1 MVNGLIGKKLGMTR
15 VFIEDGQAAGVTVIQ
30 AGPCTVVQKKTS
42 ETDGYNSLQLGFG
55 TRKKA
60 NRPLT
65 GHFKAAGGEK
75 FRLLK
80 EFLAEVIDD
89 YEVGQEID
97 LNIFEIG
104 EKVNVTGTTKGKG
117 FTGVMKRHGFSGGGA
132 SHGNTSHRGGG
143 SIGAAAY
150 PARVFP
156 GKKMAGQHGSVR
168 QTVRNLEVIDI
179 RPEYGVMLLKG
190 AVPGP
195 KNGFVL
201 IKKQ

>member
-1 MVNGLIGKKLGMTR
+1 MLNGLIGKKLGMTR
-15 VFIEDGQAAGVTVIQ
+15 IFIEDGQAAGVTVIQ
-30 AGPCTVVQKKTS
+30 AGPCTVVQKKTT

-65 GHFKAAGGEK
+65 GHFKAAGGES

-80 EFLAEVIDD
+80 EFLAEEIDD

-117 FTGVMKRHGFSGGGA
+117 FAGVMKRHGFSGGGA

>member
-15 VFIEDGQAAGVTVIQ
+15 IFIEDGQAAGVTVIQ
-30 AGPCTVVQKKTS
+30 AGPCTVVQKKTN

-55 TRKKA
+55 TRKKS
-60 NRPLT
+60 NRPLA
-65 GHFKAAGGEK
+65 GHFKAAGGK
-75 FRLLK
+75 NFRLLR
-80 EFLAEVIDD
+80 EFLAEEIDD

-104 EKVNVTGTTKGKG
+104 ERVAVTGTTKGKG
-117 FTGVMKRHGFSGGGA
+117 FAGVMKRHGFSGGSA
-132 SHGNTSHRGGG
+132 SHGNTAHRGPG

-156 GKKMAGQHGSVR
+156 GKKMAGQFGSIR

-195 KNGFVL
+195 RNGIVL

>member
-15 VFIEDGQAAGVTVIQ
+15 TFIEDGQAIGVTVIQ
-30 AGPCTVVQKKTS
+30 AGPCTVVQKKTN

-55 TRKKA
+55 TRKKV
-60 NRPLT
+60 NRPLA
-65 GHFKAAGGEK
+65 GHFKAAGDK
-75 FRLLK
+75 NFVLLR
-80 EFLAEVIDD
+80 EFLAAEIDD

-104 EKVNVTGTTKGKG
+104 EKVNVTGTSKGRG
-117 FTGVMKRHGFSGGGA
+117 FAGVIKRHGFSGG
-132 SHGNTSHRGGG
+132 SSTHGNTNHRGPG

-150 PARVFP
+150 PSRVFP
-156 GKKMAGQHGSVR
+156 GKKMPGQYGSVR
-168 QTVRNLEVIDI
+168 KTVRNLEVIDV
-179 RPEYGVMLLKG
+179 RPEYGVLLLRG
-190 AVPGP
+190 SVPGP

>member
-15 VFIEDGQAAGVTVIQ
+15 IFIEDGQAAGVTVIQ
-30 AGPCTVVQKKTS
+30 AGPCTVVQKKTN

-55 TRKKA
+55 TRKKS
-60 NRPLT
+60 NRPLA
-65 GHFKAAGGEK
+65 GHFKAAGGK
-75 FRLLK
+75 NFRLLR
-80 EFLAEVIDD
+80 EFLAEEIDD

-104 EKVNVTGTTKGKG
+104 ERVAVTGTTKGKG
-117 FTGVMKRHGFSGGGA
+117 FAGVMKRHGFSGGSA
-132 SHGNTSHRGGG
+132 SHGNTAHRGPG

-156 GKKMAGQHGSVR
+156 GKKMAGQYGSIR

-195 KNGFVL
+195 RNGIVL

>member
-15 VFIEDGQAAGVTVIQ
+15 IFIEDGQAAGVTVIQ
-30 AGPCTVVQKKTS
+30 AGPCTVVQKKTN

-55 TRKKA
+55 TRKKT
-60 NRPLT
+60 NRPLA
-65 GHFKAAGGEK
+65 GHFKAAGGK
-75 FRLLK
+75 NFRLLR
-80 EFLAEVIDD
+80 EFLAEEIDD

-104 EKVNVTGTTKGKG
+104 ERVAVTGTTKGKG
-117 FTGVMKRHGFSGGGA
+117 FAGVMKRHGFSGGSA
-132 SHGNTSHRGGG
+132 SHGNTAHRGPG

>member
-15 VFIEDGQAAGVTVIQ
+15 TFIEDGQAIGVTVIQ

-55 TRKKA
+55 TRKKV
-60 NRPLT
+60 NRPLA
-65 GHFKAAGGEK
+65 GHFKAAGDKNFG
-75 FRLLK
+75 LLR
-80 EFLAEVIDD
+80 EFLADDIDE

-97 LNIFEIG
+97 LDIFEIG
-104 EKVNVTGTTKGKG
+104 EKVNVTGTTKGRG
-117 FTGVMKRHGFSGGGA
+117 FAGVMKRHGFSGGSA
-132 SHGNTSHRGGG
+132 THGNTTHRGPG

-156 GKKMAGQHGSVR
+156 GKRMAGQYGSDR
-168 QTVRNLEVIDI
+168 KTVRNLEVIDV
-179 RPEYGVMLLKG
+179 RPEYGVLLLKG
-190 AVPGP
+190 PVPGP

>member
-15 VFIEDGQAAGVTVIQ
+15 IFIEDGQAAGVTVIQ
-30 AGPCTVVQKKTS
+30 AGPCTVVQKKTN

-55 TRKKA
+55 TRKKT
-60 NRPLT
+60 NRPLA
-65 GHFKAAGGEK
+65 GHFKAAGGK
-75 FRLLK
+75 NFRLLR
-80 EFLAEVIDD
+80 EFLAEEIDD

-104 EKVNVTGTTKGKG
+104 ERVAVTGTTKGKG
-117 FTGVMKRHGFSGGGA
+117 FAGVMKRHGFSGGSA
-132 SHGNTSHRGGG
+132 SHGNTAHRGPG

-156 GKKMAGQHGSVR
+156 GKKMAGQYGSIR

-195 KNGFVL
+195 RNGIVL